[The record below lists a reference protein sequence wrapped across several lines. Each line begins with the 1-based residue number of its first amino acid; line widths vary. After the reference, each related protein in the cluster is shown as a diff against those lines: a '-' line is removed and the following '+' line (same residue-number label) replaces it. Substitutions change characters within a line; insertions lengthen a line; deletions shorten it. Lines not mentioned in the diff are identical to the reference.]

1 METSTI
7 QIEAFNNNLHGCR
20 ILVQGPF
27 ATKKYPPMLEYVQK
41 LREPF
46 KKRILITNMA
56 VALSKY
62 MPMQVDASFQAKD
75 TADWTLI
82 LTYMTYAPKP
92 LLVIAEDIQI
102 PDGVWQKLNRTMTF
116 VHVTS
121 NPVAQLRPYEAIF
134 FAPMEELGTAYG
146 EHVYKALQSVYKPTY
161 SQKEHKEILQELR
174 IAGAGIA
181 WSKEEQDPK
190 GAMYWYDPIQHQGD
204 RLSDKQ
210 LSELFGY
217 LSDQFQS

>member
-1 METSTI
+1 
-7 QIEAFNNNLHGCR
+7 
-20 ILVQGPF
+20 
-27 ATKKYPPMLEYVQK
+27 
-41 LREPF
+41 
-46 KKRILITNMA
+46 
-56 VALSKY
+56 

-92 LLVIAEDIQI
+92 LLIIAEDIPI
-102 PDGVWQKLNRTMTF
+102 PDGVWQKLSRTMTF
-116 VHVTS
+116 VHIAS
-121 NPVAQLRPYEAIF
+121 QPVAQLRPYEAIF
-134 FAPMEELGTAYG
+134 FAPMEELGSTYG
-146 EHVYKALQSVYKPTY
+146 EYVYKALQSVYKPSY

-181 WSKEEQDPK
+181 WSREEQDPK

>member
-27 ATKKYPPMLEYVQK
+27 TTKKYPPMLEYVQK